1 MEGTINKP
9 LVSIAV
15 ATYNGEKYLIE
26 QLNTLVNQTY
36 PNIEI
41 IISDDDSTDGTM
53 KILKDYE
60 KKYSFISIKENT
72 APNGIKRNFE
82 NALKYC
88 RGEYIAFSD
97 QDDIWMLDKIEKLV
111 NNIGNHALIYHDSLF
126 VDTNA
131 NSLGKT
137 FSSDLRCYSGTNSE
151 AFLLCNC
158 VSGHALLFNRKLL
171 SIVLPFPN
179 ARHHDWWLA
188 FRATEHGGVQF
199 FNEVLV
205 HYRQHAF
212 SQTDFLRIK
221 KEALD
226 LEKIE
231 RDDIEWFEACAAV
244 PSKHQLFYKKWVKYF
259 KVRNENIFNWHLFS
273 LSILRMNDLFYM
285 RRKNKIST
293 FLNILK
299 RSWGENIKHS
309 FRNKKKT
316 LLGN

>member
-1 MEGTINKP
+1 VKGTINKP

-15 ATYNGEKYLIE
+15 ATYNGEQYLIE
-26 QLNTLVNQTY
+26 QLDTLVNQTY
-36 PNIEI
+36 TNIEI
-41 IISDDDSTDGTM
+41 IISDDGSTDGTT

-60 KKYSFISIKENT
+60 KKYSFISIKENA
-72 APNGIKRNFE
+72 APHGIKRNFE

-131 NSLGKT
+131 NSLGRT

-171 SIVLPFPN
+171 PIVLPFPN

-188 FRATEHGGVQF
+188 FRATENGGVQF
-199 FNEVLV
+199 FDEVLV

-226 LEKIE
+226 EEKTE
-231 RDDIEWFEACAAV
+231 KDDIEWFEACAAV
-244 PSKHQLFYKKWVKYF
+244 PSQHQLFYKKWVKYF
-259 KVRNENIFNWHLFS
+259 SVRNENIFNWHLFF
-273 LSILRMNDLFYM
+273 LSIQRFNDLFYM
-285 RRKNKIST
+285 RKKNKIST
-293 FLNILK
+293 LLHVMR
-299 RSWGENIKHS
+299 RSWGQDIKEN
-309 FRNKKKT
+309 FRDKKKKI
-316 LLGN
+316 LRK